1 MSHFT
6 TIKTEI
12 LDPEILKKTLSD
24 LKFEF
29 KENGKIQGHRG
40 QMESADI
47 AVRVFGY
54 FHFGFNK
61 KPGEENYKIRGM
73 SEILNQK
80 GIKENINL
88 IRTEYAYRKIIDE
101 TRKRGFSLVQEERLK
116 TGTIKLVLKKVA

>member
-29 KENGKIQGHRG
+29 KEDGKIPGHQGRI
-40 QMESADI
+40 ENVDI
-47 AVRVFGY
+47 AVKIFGISY
-54 FHFGFNK
+54 FGFNK
-61 KPGEENYKIRGM
+61 RPGEENYEIRGT

-80 GIKENINL
+80 EVKE
-88 IRTEYAYRKIIDE
+88 R
-101 TRKRGFSLVQEERLK
+101 
-116 TGTIKLVLKKVA
+116 

>member
-29 KENGKIQGHRG
+29 QENGKIPGHQGRI
-40 QMESADI
+40 ENVDI
-47 AVRVFGY
+47 AVKVFGSSCL
-54 FHFGFNK
+54 GFNK
-61 KPGEENYKIRGM
+61 RSGEENYEIRGI
-73 SEILNQK
+73 SEVLNQK
-80 GIKENINL
+80 EVKERINL
-88 IRTEYAYRKIIDE
+88 IRSEYAYRKIIYE

-116 TGTIKLVLKKVA
+116 TGTIKLVLRKVA